1 MRQSKALDLTT
12 GSILSALTKL
22 AVPII
27 GTSFVEMAYS
37 LTDMMWLGRVGA
49 DAVAAV
55 GAAGFFTWLA
65 SAFLLLAKVGAEV
78 GVAQSIG
85 ARDTKR
91 AKEFI
96 RHSIQ
101 IAVSL
106 GVLYGLF
113 MVIFRR
119 PLIGFFRLGPSIE
132 SDARTYLVIVSMS
145 MSCFMLNPVFTAI
158 FNGAGDSTTPF
169 RLNALGLVLN
179 IILDPILILGLG
191 PIPRLETTGAAIA
204 TFIAQV
210 TVTGAFALHART
222 RPELFSGIN
231 LIKRMEWVRAKE
243 ILRLGLPPAVQNA
256 CFASIAMVIAR
267 ILANWGPLPV
277 AVQQVGSQIES
288 ISWLTASGF
297 EVAMSAFVGQNYG
310 ARKWER
316 VRKGYFTGLGIV
328 TVWGLFATFLLIFAA
343 EPLFSLFIPEEE
355 AIRYG
360 VVYLRILG
368 LCQLFMCV
376 EIMTAG
382 SFIGHGQSLPPAVV
396 SIGFNLLRIPLAL
409 ILSSTSLGLEGVWWA
424 ITLSSICK
432 GVVLSI
438 WHLRFLNRYAGRTRM
453 SRTVEN

>member
-132 SDARTYLVIVSMS
+132 SDA
-145 MSCFMLNPVFTAI
+145 
-158 FNGAGDSTTPF
+158 
-169 RLNALGLVLN
+169 
-179 IILDPILILGLG
+179 
-191 PIPRLETTGAAIA
+191 
-204 TFIAQV
+204 
-210 TVTGAFALHART
+210 
-222 RPELFSGIN
+222 
-231 LIKRMEWVRAKE
+231 VR
-243 ILRLGLPPAVQNA
+243 
-256 CFASIAMVIAR
+256 
-267 ILANWGPLPV
+267 
-277 AVQQVGSQIES
+277 
-288 ISWLTASGF
+288 
-297 EVAMSAFVGQNYG
+297 
-310 ARKWER
+310 
-316 VRKGYFTGLGIV
+316 
-328 TVWGLFATFLLIFAA
+328 
-343 EPLFSLFIPEEE
+343 
-355 AIRYG
+355 
-360 VVYLRILG
+360 
-368 LCQLFMCV
+368 
-376 EIMTAG
+376 
-382 SFIGHGQSLPPAVV
+382 
-396 SIGFNLLRIPLAL
+396 
-409 ILSSTSLGLEGVWWA
+409 
-424 ITLSSICK
+424 
-432 GVVLSI
+432 I
-438 WHLRFLNRYAGRTRM
+438 W
-453 SRTVEN
+453 